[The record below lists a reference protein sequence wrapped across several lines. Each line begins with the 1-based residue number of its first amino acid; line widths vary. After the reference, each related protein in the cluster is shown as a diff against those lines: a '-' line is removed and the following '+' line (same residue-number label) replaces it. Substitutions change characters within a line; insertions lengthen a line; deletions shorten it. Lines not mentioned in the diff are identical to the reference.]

1 MGGTDVGTWGLRT
14 CTSFFMTGRSSV
26 DEPIEAAR
34 KAKDAASERL
44 ELAIVRAY
52 LDQRPVAQ
60 IARMA
65 GLTRPTI
72 YAILRR
78 RSVIY

>member
-1 MGGTDVGTWGLRT
+1 
-14 CTSFFMTGRSSV
+14 MTGRSSG

-72 YAILRR
+72 YAVLRR